1 MSLPIPPKPQTSQDA
16 GRQTV
21 HWTENPHRLGS
32 REWFAFEDGRRE
44 AAKERGE
51 AEESREGLPTW
62 A

>member
-1 MSLPIPPKPQTSQDA
+1 MPLSFSPQPHTPQDA
-16 GRQTV
+16 GRQSV

-51 AEESREGLPTW
+51 AEESREGLPAW